1 MTVSD
6 EQCRRTVPSRLYANG
21 LSLSDFEELTSQTI
35 NAKIY
40 PLATAVISNVPVY
53 DLSSFDI
60 TDLHVTSALQ
70 DEWHHIIL
78 SGPGV
83 LVLRSMFPDPY
94 LLDSASRAFVR
105 IINREKSQSRG
116 DHFAKGGQNHRI
128 WNSFGK
134 HAAVDPASFVEYY
147 SNPWLALICD
157 AWLGPAYRVTAQVNI
172 VKPGGAAQIAHRD
185 YHLGFQT
192 AESCARFPIAMQI
205 ASQLLT
211 LQGAIAHTDM
221 PVESG
226 PTRLLP
232 FSQKFEEG
240 FLAYRRPEFTDYFLE
255 HFISLPLQKGDG
267 IFFNS
272 ALFHAAGCNKTS
284 SLERSANL
292 LQISS
297 AFGKPMESIDSIAVI
312 DRTWD
317 AISEKVRHGGLTKEV
332 RAFVAAVAD
341 GYPFPTNLDN
351 RPPGPDGM
359 APESEQEL
367 LLRSLEENWSKK
379 KVLHSLSQMRDDS
392 LGRINIQCNAS

>member
-1 MTVSD
+1 MTFSA
-6 EQCRRTVPSRLYANG
+6 EQCRGTVPSRLYTTGIA
-21 LSLSDFEELTSQTI
+21 LSDFEELTSQTV
-35 NAKIY
+35 NAKLY
-40 PLATAVISNVPVY
+40 PLATDVISNVPVY
-53 DLSSFDI
+53 NLSSFDI
-60 TDLHVTSALQ
+60 TDLHVASALQ

-83 LVLRSMFPDPY
+83 LVLRSMFPDPN
-94 LLDSASRAFVR
+94 LLDSANRAFAR
-105 IINREKSQSRG
+105 IISQEKSQSRG

-134 HAAVDPASFVEYY
+134 HAAVDPVSFVEYY

-157 AWLGPAYRVTAQVNI
+157 TWLGPGYRVTAQVNI
-172 VKPGGAAQIAHRD
+172 VKPGGEAQIAHRD

-267 IFFNS
+267 IFFNP
-272 ALFHAAGCNKTS
+272 ALFHAAGCNETS
-284 SLERSANL
+284 TLERSANL
-292 LQISS
+292 LQISC
-297 AFGKPMESIDSIAVI
+297 AFGKPMESIDSMAVI
-312 DRTWD
+312 ERTWD
-317 AISEKVRHGGLTKEV
+317 AISQKARRGALDKEV

-359 APESEQEL
+359 APESEQGL
-367 LLRSLEENWSKK
+367 LLRALEENWSKK
-379 KVLHSLSQMRDDS
+379 KLLDSLLQMREDS
-392 LGRINIQCNAS
+392 LCRIDIQYNAH